1 MFFVQCNSIDQVAHL
16 ALKQGSSWLSPGAH
30 PYLLRFVHEA
40 TGKDLVVIPSITF
53 QSERITTLLFD
64 TDNNDPLNRGM
75 LLVDP
80 GRYAYYVYQNSTPV
94 NLLPNLSLG
103 LIEQGF
109 MEALPTETYYNTPTF
124 NTPSDY
130 IYNG

>member
-1 MFFVQCNSIDQVAHL
+1 
-16 ALKQGSSWLSPGAH
+16 
-30 PYLLRFVHEA
+30 VHEA

-80 GRYAYYVYQNSTPV
+80 GRYAYYVYQNSTSV